1 MDEQVELLRGIWNEM
16 KALNGRIEKTNDGL
30 AELRGEVRTGLAEVR
45 GEVRTGLAEVRAEI
59 GELRAEVRTD
69 LTELRDRIDATH
81 SRSVHRDM
89 RLAGSIS
96 QLALDV
102 RDLTLVIHEWHDDQ
116 RLGDERLEGRVDRI
130 ERHLGL
136 EPR

>member
-45 GEVRTGLAEVRAEI
+45 GEI

-81 SRSVHRDM
+81 SRSFHRDM

-102 RDLTLVIHEWHDDQ
+102 RDLTLVIHEWHDTAHSS
-116 RLGDERLEGRVDRI
+116 RNSTPPVARS
-130 ERHLGL
+130 
-136 EPR
+136 

>member
-45 GEVRTGLAEVRAEI
+45 AEI
-59 GELRAEVRTD
+59 GELRTDVRTD

-102 RDLTLVIHEWHDDQ
+102 RDLTLVIHEWHGAAV
-116 RLGDERLEGRVDRI
+116 RRRRT
-130 ERHLGL
+130 
-136 EPR
+136 

>member
-45 GEVRTGLAEVRAEI
+45 AEI
-59 GELRAEVRTD
+59 GELRTEVRTD

-116 RLGDERLEGRVDRI
+116 RLGDERLEGRVERI